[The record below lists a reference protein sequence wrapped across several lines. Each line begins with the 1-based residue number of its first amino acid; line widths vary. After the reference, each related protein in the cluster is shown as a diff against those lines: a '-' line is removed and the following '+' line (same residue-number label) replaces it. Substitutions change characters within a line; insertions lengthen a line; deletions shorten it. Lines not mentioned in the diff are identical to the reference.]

1 MNLNPGLVSVVQSS
15 IIPKQRLNQGL
26 NLTVL
31 ARWIKS
37 LIGRLKNENHNT
49 MADLFYGGVG
59 VDGQRKRKQRE
70 FRRISFTVD
79 GYTDEELR
87 ARYRFGK
94 RSMQYI
100 TNLLA
105 YNVHHKANYNH
116 PVSALQQVLIALRF

>member
-1 MNLNPGLVSVVQSS
+1 
-15 IIPKQRLNQGL
+15 
-26 NLTVL
+26 
-31 ARWIKS
+31 
-37 LIGRLKNENHNT
+37 

-105 YNVHHKANYNH
+105 YNLRHKANYNH